1 MCPARSGLGMMA
13 HVRPSI
19 RFGLLTCFTLA
30 SLAGLTL
37 ASPAGVAA
45 AAAPEAPTRKER
57 LEELW
62 LDARGESGWIRT
74 VPLFLDDQPGEYR
87 FGPAY
92 CGRSHRLG
100 DETLRALQA
109 ALASGQPVRID
120 AEPATGDAARRC
132 ITGVA
137 FFAP

>member
-1 MCPARSGLGMMA
+1 MA
-13 HVRPSI
+13 HVRPSS
-19 RFGLLTCFTLA
+19 RSVSSTLVTLVTL
-30 SLAGLTL
+30 SLLAGG
-37 ASPAGVAA
+37 SVAH
-45 AAAPEAPTRKER
+45 AAPEAPAEPSARKER
-57 LEELW
+57 IETLW

-74 VPLFLDDQPGEYR
+74 VPIFLDDHSAEYR
-87 FGPAY
+87 FGPAF

-109 ALASGQPVRID
+109 ALATGQPVRID
-120 AEPATGDAARRC
+120 AEPAAADATRRC